1 MSTPS
6 TPRSTRTAS
15 PPGDSPAML
24 TPGQKIKAMMA
35 QFDSDSESEKE
46 NTPKVRRPI
55 ARPSFTNNTSTNEPA
70 QEQEA
75 EYADSDENE
84 GDDDIVMPR
93 GRMAARLQAQ
103 GEDDKGTQEDDDD
116 DLPMAGPR
124 RRQPNK
130 QNNSEDE
137 ELDRSP
143 SPARSFSPL
152 FMSSP
157 APQRHALREENGS
170 DGSENEEPQ
179 PKNNGRLQTLIAQ
192 KRKER
197 EDRERIEA
205 EKKAARAKQNE
216 QFSSDVLSGEGSG
229 DENDRHSAKKLSQ
242 QARPSR
248 KASKKAIEEMN
259 RETQRMSRNMQ
270 LAHQAQTKKKITKE
284 SFLLDLTLDSRR
296 RTMQGHRREIRRRQL
311 RRTRLT
317 GKHRR
322 IGRHRV
328 RLLFQALLI
337 NQLVLMLQVTRG
349 KEPETEAMEFTRPPL
364 EEVLARTHLQQKEPI
379 VARARVQTQEP
390 HQKVSAPKHG
400 HKTPKKPPIR
410 VQLSRQ
416 SVAEHQQEDSDDELE
431 VVTSPAKC
439 RRIAA
444 FENIKTKR
452 SEESASMLK
461 LKALAHLTSP
471 DRQATST
478 NFAQLS
484 ADLLAQAR
492 KQAADERKQRIDE
505 LRSQGVFIETA
516 EERQAMEDE
525 IENLVEKARQEA
537 DDIKKQERKER
548 NQDQRGDDDE
558 SDGADYEPSGSEDEV
573 NDGNMIDAEAGDDKE
588 SADEQ
593 SDAMSAEE
601 VDVPST
607 RRKRPTRVI
616 EDDDEDE
623 QQPEPQA
630 PTTPSNPITPNKG
643 PAARPEF
650 PGLEDSAGLTM
661 GLTQVFAGTLAG
673 SGQDTQPNTPS
684 VIPSLPDPVVGVE
697 PSDSQILV
705 KDSQGQREETTDVFA
720 GYDPSESGVSE
731 SPAPRAMSEFS
742 VPEPTQDAGFVYSPY
757 DPSKRFQAS
766 PVDDR
771 NCDCRAE
778 RKPRFSWTEGQGDG
792 DFEIDSSAFDVMRKA
807 TRKKNIVPFDKQKSK
822 AKDVVEDAAEESED
836 EYAGLGGGS
845 DDSDD
850 EEDAYDQSMINDNS
864 GEVVDEKLLAR
875 LNAARHRDD
884 DAKQVEKLMRDI
896 TTGALRR
903 RRGADDDLDL
913 DDPEDELLARRR
925 EKQREFAR
933 MRRAL
938 LADEKVNEI
947 AENPKKA
954 AFFKAIEDRDEEED
968 VDLEFWQYENEG
980 GSQEQSSQDV
990 APEAQKD
997 PAAPKTENN
1006 DNKRKRPS

>member
-75 EYADSDENE
+75 EYADSDEDE

-103 GEDDKGTQEDDDD
+103 GEDVDNNESETAYDRVKRTLGEQDKGTQEDDDD

-284 SFLLDLTLDSRR
+284 SFFARFNFGQPKTDNAGPSAGNSSTTASQNSSDGEAQKDRETP
-296 RTMQGHRREIRRRQL
+296 RTSPVPGPADKPA
-311 RRTRLT
+311 
-317 GKHRR
+317 GPDAASDK
-322 IGRHRV
+322 
-328 RLLFQALLI
+328 
-337 NQLVLMLQVTRG
+337 G
-349 KEPETEAMEFTRPPL
+349 KEPETEAMEFTRPTL

-573 NDGNMIDAEAGDDKE
+573 VGDDDEEEDEDGEETGAQNDGNMIDAEAGDDKE

-593 SDAMSAEE
+593 SDAMSADE

-616 EDDDEDE
+616 EDDDDEDE
-623 QQPEPQA
+623 QQHEPQA

-661 GLTQVFAGTLAG
+661 GLTQAFAGTLAG

-757 DPSKRFQAS
+757 DPSKRFRPPPSTIETVIVERSEAPVS
-766 PVDDR
+766 PVASR
-771 NCDCRAE
+771 KNKHLRRGRADNQG
-778 RKPRFSWTEGQGDG
+778 TEGQGDG

-875 LNAARHRDD
+875 LNA
-884 DAKQVEKLMRDI
+884 
-896 TTGALRR
+896 
-903 RRGADDDLDL
+903 
-913 DDPEDELLARRR
+913 
-925 EKQREFAR
+925 
-933 MRRAL
+933 
-938 LADEKVNEI
+938 
-947 AENPKKA
+947 
-954 AFFKAIEDRDEEED
+954 
-968 VDLEFWQYENEG
+968 
-980 GSQEQSSQDV
+980 
-990 APEAQKD
+990 
-997 PAAPKTENN
+997 
-1006 DNKRKRPS
+1006 

>member
-1 MSTPS
+1 
-6 TPRSTRTAS
+6 
-15 PPGDSPAML
+15 
-24 TPGQKIKAMMA
+24 MA
-35 QFDSDSESEKE
+35 QFDSDSESENE
-46 NTPKVRRPI
+46 NKSKIQRPI
-55 ARPSFTNNTSTNEPA
+55 ARPNFTSNTSTNEPA
-70 QEQEA
+70 QQQEA
-75 EYADSDENE
+75 ENADSDDGEE
-84 GDDDIVMPR
+84 DDDIVMPR

-103 GEDDKGTQEDDDD
+103 GEDGDNNESETAYDRVKRTLGEKDKGTQDEEED

-124 RRQPNK
+124 RRRPNK
-130 QNNSEDE
+130 QNNSDDE
-137 ELDRSP
+137 ESDRSP

-157 APQRHALREENGS
+157 ETQRHAPREENGS
-170 DGSENEEPQ
+170 DGSDDEEPQ
-179 PKNNGRLQTLIAQ
+179 PKNNGRLQALIAQ

-197 EDRERIEA
+197 EDRERAEA

-216 QFSSDVLSGEGSG
+216 QFSSDVLSGEDSG
-229 DENDRHSAKKLSQ
+229 DENDRRSAKKLSQ

-248 KASKKAIEEMN
+248 KASRKAMEEMN

-284 SFLLDLTLDSRR
+284 SFFARFNFGQPKMDNATGPSAGNSSTTASQNSSDGEAQKDRETP
-296 RTMQGHRREIRRRQL
+296 RTSPVMGPADKPAGPETAGDKGRE
-311 RRTRLT
+311 
-317 GKHRR
+317 
-322 IGRHRV
+322 
-328 RLLFQALLI
+328 A
-337 NQLVLMLQVTRG
+337 
-349 KEPETEAMEFTRPPL
+349 ETEAMEFTIPPL
-364 EEVLARTHLQQKEPI
+364 EEVLAGTHLQHEEPI
-379 VARARVQTQEP
+379 VARAEVQTEEP
-390 HQKVSAPKHG
+390 RQKTSGPKHE
-400 HKTPKKPPIR
+400 HKTLKKPPVR
-410 VQLSRQ
+410 VQLSRK
-416 SVAEHQQEDSDDELE
+416 SVAEHQQEDSDDDLE

-492 KQAADERKQRIDE
+492 RQAADERKQRIDE

-537 DDIKKQERKER
+537 DDIKKQERKEKK
-548 NQDQRGDDDE
+548 QGEGDDENDE
-558 SDGADYEPSGSEDEV
+558 GDYEPSGSEDEV
-573 NDGNMIDAEAGDDKE
+573 VGDDDEEEEEDEEETGAQNDENMIDAEAGDNEE

-593 SDAMSAEE
+593 SEAMSADEA
-601 VDVPST
+601 DVPAT

-616 EDDDEDE
+616 EDEDDEDE
-623 QQPEPQA
+623 QQHEPQA
-630 PTTPSNPITPNKG
+630 PATPVNPITPNKG
-643 PAARPEF
+643 SAARPEF

-661 GLTQVFAGTLAG
+661 GLTQAFAGTLAG

-684 VIPSLPDPVVGVE
+684 VIPSLPDPVAGAE

-705 KDSQGQREETTDVFA
+705 KDSQGQREETTDIFA
-720 GYDPSESGVSE
+720 GYAPAEGGVSA

-757 DPSKRFQAS
+757 DPSKRFQPPPSTTETVLVERDETPDS
-766 PVDDR
+766 PVSSRKNKHLRRGRADD
-771 NCDCRAE
+771 NQV
-778 RKPRFSWTEGQGDG
+778 TEEQSKG

-807 TRKKNIVPFDKQKSK
+807 TKKKNIVPFDKQKSK

-875 LNAARHRDD
+875 INA
-884 DAKQVEKLMRDI
+884 
-896 TTGALRR
+896 
-903 RRGADDDLDL
+903 
-913 DDPEDELLARRR
+913 
-925 EKQREFAR
+925 
-933 MRRAL
+933 
-938 LADEKVNEI
+938 
-947 AENPKKA
+947 
-954 AFFKAIEDRDEEED
+954 
-968 VDLEFWQYENEG
+968 
-980 GSQEQSSQDV
+980 
-990 APEAQKD
+990 
-997 PAAPKTENN
+997 
-1006 DNKRKRPS
+1006 